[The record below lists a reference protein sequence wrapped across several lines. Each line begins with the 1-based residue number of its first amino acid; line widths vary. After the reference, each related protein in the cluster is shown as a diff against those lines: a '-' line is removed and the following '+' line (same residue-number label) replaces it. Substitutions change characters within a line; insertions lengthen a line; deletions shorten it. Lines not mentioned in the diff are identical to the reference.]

1 MYICKGLRISIKLS
15 GKMTATFVHVRV
27 KSEFI
32 KAFIDATRDN
42 HNNSVKEP
50 GNFRF
55 DILQDAQDPAK
66 FILYEVY
73 DSDHAAVAHKETAH
87 YAKWR
92 DTVAPWMAV
101 PREGVKHTLLFP
113 A

>member
-1 MYICKGLRISIKLS
+1 
-15 GKMTATFVHVRV
+15 MTATLVHVRV
-27 KSEFI
+27 KPEFIDSFI
-32 KAFIDATRDN
+32 KATSEN
-42 HNNSVKEP
+42 HNNSVKES

-55 DILQDAQDPAK
+55 DILQDANDPGK

-73 DSDHAAVAHKETAH
+73 ESEEAVLAHKETSH

-92 DTVAPWMAV
+92 DTVAPWMAA

-113 A
+113 ASK